1 MKRVNFSWS
10 QLLILGGS
18 TIASWLAGTTKLPPV
33 QTGNGAPSSVTVPRD
48 IPAPVRLQDW
58 RGSAVVVARPERNV
72 FTFKAKEPVRA
83 AARPSE
89 QPQPVAPAT
98 PAEPP
103 AFRLIGMAQDD
114 GHDAPAATAI
124 VAGHGQVFL
133 VRPGDVI
140 PPAYTIV
147 RVDAESVELVDGT
160 TGATFRLFMK

>member
-18 TIASWLAGTTKLPPV
+18 TVASWLAGTTKLPPV
-33 QTGNGAPSSVTVPRD
+33 QTGNDAPSSVSVPRE

-58 RGSAVVVARPERNV
+58 RSPAVVVARPERNV
-72 FTFKAKEPVRA
+72 FTFKEKEPVRA
-83 AARPSE
+83 AARPPE
-89 QPQPVAPAT
+89 QPQPVAPAQPAAT
-98 PAEPP
+98 PAL
-103 AFRLIGMAQDD
+103 RLIGMAQDD

-124 VAGHGQVFL
+124 VAGHGQVYL

-140 PPAYTIV
+140 PPAYTVV
-147 RVDAESVELVDGT
+147 RVDAESVELADGT